1 MTVVNVFQQ
10 LRINSMSDIQNLTT
24 GELRKILLIKE
35 EIEELQ
41 RKLETLVNDGEIPSP
56 FSVEPLKKRRMS
68 AAGRARIS
76 AAAKKRW
83 AAVRNAGDSPTKKK
97 RRMSRAARAKIAE
110 AARKRWAQAKAAG
123 KATL

>member
-1 MTVVNVFQQ
+1 
-10 LRINSMSDIQNLTT
+10 MSDIQNLRT
-24 GELRKILLIKE
+24 GELRKILSIKE

-41 RKLETLVNDGEIPSP
+41 RKLESLVSDGEIPSP
-56 FSVEPLKKRRMS
+56 FPVEALKKRRMS

-83 AAVRNAGDSPTKKK
+83 AALRNESGSPTKKK
-97 RRMSRAARAKIAE
+97 RKMSRAARAKIAE

-123 KATL
+123 KTSL